1 MDSVKDKK
9 TDDILEKLVHIN
21 RITKVVK
28 GGRRFGFSALV
39 VVGNQSGKIG
49 IAHAKAKQVP
59 DAIKKANEMARR
71 KLTHIPLREGRTI
84 HHDVKAKDGSGR
96 IVLRAASKGTGI
108 IAGGPVRAVCEVLG
122 VKDIVAKSMGTSNAH
137 NVIRATMKALMKQSS
152 PKQIS
157 TIRNKKISE
166 IFLFLILDI
175 CLGEFCLSKAFIV
188 ALITL
193 CAFEVPID
201 LATISL
207 TPKTSHTALTGPP
220 AIIPVPFAADL
231 KTILPEPSLAF
242 TSWWIVLPSLKGI
255 WISLRLAISLAFLI
269 ASGTCLALAWAI
281 PILPDWFPTTTN
293 AEKPNLLPP
302 LTTLVIRLMC
312 TNFSKISSF
321 FLSLLSSIIK
331 IPFHFF

>member
-1 MDSVKDKK
+1 MENLKDKK

-39 VVGNQSGKIG
+39 VVGNQAGKIG

-59 DAIKKANEMARR
+59 DAIK
-71 KLTHIPLREGRTI
+71 REGRTI

-157 TIRNKKISE
+157 AIRNKKISE
-166 IFLFLILDI
+166 II
-175 CLGEFCLSKAFIV
+175 
-188 ALITL
+188 
-193 CAFEVPID
+193 
-201 LATISL
+201 
-207 TPKTSHTALTGPP
+207 
-220 AIIPVPFAADL
+220 
-231 KTILPEPSLAF
+231 
-242 TSWWIVLPSLKGI
+242 
-255 WISLRLAISLAFLI
+255 
-269 ASGTCLALAWAI
+269 
-281 PILPDWFPTTTN
+281 
-293 AEKPNLLPP
+293 EK
-302 LTTLVIRLMC
+302 RG
-312 TNFSKISSF
+312 
-321 FLSLLSSIIK
+321 
-331 IPFHFF
+331 